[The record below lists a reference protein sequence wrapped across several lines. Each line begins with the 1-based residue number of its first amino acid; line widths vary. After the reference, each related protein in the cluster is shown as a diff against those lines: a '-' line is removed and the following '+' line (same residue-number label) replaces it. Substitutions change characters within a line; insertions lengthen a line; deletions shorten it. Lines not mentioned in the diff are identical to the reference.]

1 MRTENQTSSR
11 AGRLLGGII
20 FAIGMALL
28 LVVFVLAARAF
39 SEVPDGLE
47 ASASASEPGVGVVL
61 AGAAVRAAFLIVM
74 AYASS
79 LMASKGLDLHQ
90 AGKG

>member
-1 MRTENQTSSR
+1 MSAQNQTSSH

-20 FAIGMALL
+20 FGIGMVLL

-39 SEVPDGLE
+39 SQVPEGLK
-47 ASASASEPGVGVVL
+47 ASMSASEPGVGVLL
-61 AGAAVRAAFLIVM
+61 AGAAIRAVFLIVM

-79 LMASKGLDLHQ
+79 LMASKGLDLYQ
-90 AGKG
+90 ASEG